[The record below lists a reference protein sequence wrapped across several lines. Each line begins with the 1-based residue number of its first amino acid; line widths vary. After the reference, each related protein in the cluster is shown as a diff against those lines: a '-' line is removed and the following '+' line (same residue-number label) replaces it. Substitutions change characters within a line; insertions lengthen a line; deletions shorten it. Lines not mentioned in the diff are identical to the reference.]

1 MVVIYSCKELKA
13 LILIKYREIEV
24 NFIKFLVYTISSK
37 IVPLF
42 KYIHTK
48 IFILFDL
55 FNLKNMRSYLTHFN
69 LMFSLKNMH
78 EHPSEVTYIL
88 YIFNFSSSNKVFYN
102 INSMHIQLFSCTWV
116 STLLLNFSII
126 IAVMSMSFN
135 Y

>member
-24 NFIKFLVYTISSK
+24 NFIKFLVYTVSSK

-42 KYIHTK
+42 KYTHIK

-55 FNLKNMRSYLTHFN
+55 FHFKNMRLYLTHFN

-78 EHPSEVTYIL
+78 GHPSKVIYI
-88 YIFNFSSSNKVFYN
+88 
-102 INSMHIQLFSCTWV
+102 
-116 STLLLNFSII
+116 
-126 IAVMSMSFN
+126 
-135 Y
+135 